1 MLHKNLCKTPVSEK
15 IKQCQIYTALFQS
28 LCEYT
33 AWKVLIKYHFLHS
46 WIQLLSNLKQA
57 SKNNK
62 HTPITFTSSSV
73 QPKRLIIKMA
83 GFSHNQMAEKAD
95 TLKTMQNIKNL
106 VGKSAEVIRMHIFGE
121 RWHPNFPFWARSPK
135 RIFSNITFRR
145 EHITQIIL
153 HRISISHLSF
163 CNFPFN
169 SL

>member
-1 MLHKNLCKTPVSEK
+1 M
-15 IKQCQIYTALFQS
+15 
-28 LCEYT
+28 
-33 AWKVLIKYHFLHS
+33 
-46 WIQLLSNLKQA
+46 SNLYSTISVPLWIHSMKSLDQVSFSAQLNSTTQA

-169 SL
+169 SALVTFENPIQKRPIF